1 MKARF
6 IVIEGGEGSGKSS
19 LVAALKQEFGTSVH
33 LTREPG
39 GSLHHPLGTRRAD
52 ARGNARERQGLVP

>member
-1 MKARF
+1 MF

-19 LVAALKQEFGTSVH
+19 LAKALGDQLVAQDRKVL

-39 GSLHHPLGTRRAD
+39 GCLNRRKTPRFNFGTSSLRTLS
-52 ARGNARERQGLVP
+52 LL